1 MEPRHERYGHVY
13 NCVVIFSLF
22 MITLGFILDGP
33 KQVLEGMVR
42 ICTNQTVLI
51 TDYVEWAGVGAALV
65 NSGLVTLI
73 SMLLLHIAKD
83 PCNGFTFV
91 EMGLMAGFSLFG
103 KDVLNI
109 WPLLLG
115 SWLYAKYQKEPFAKY
130 ITVGLLGTAV
140 APLVSYMMFGS
151 RFASIPLGWLVGIV
165 IGFVLPPLSDYTYKI
180 QNGMNLYNMG
190 FACGLIALMAVPVL
204 AFVGDKPNTVLVW
217 ATDYNIMF
225 AVFLT
230 SFCGILIAAGFF
242 IVGETPGKVWRSYR
256 KLLQTTGR
264 APSDYLRMF
273 DGPTVMVNMGVNGLI
288 GMGYI
293 LLIGG
298 QLNGATVG
306 GIFTIMG
313 FSAFGKHALNIIP
326 VMAGVALG
334 GTVSHHSLSY
344 PSLQLA
350 ALFGTTLAPISG
362 HFGAPYGVLAGFIHS
377 ALVLTTS
384 DPVAGINL
392 YNNGFSGGLVAVVLY
407 PTLTSIARHRRPV
420 LQDEDY
426 FELFE
431 DDTPITKDHWRLRR
445 NIRKRSRKRGHMS
458 DVVPEE
464 TENFVSS
471 YPQMPK
477 DEVETSQEFDS
488 SYPQLPDDE

>member
-1 MEPRHERYGHVY
+1 VQKRYEQLFT
-13 NCVVIFSLF
+13 CVIVFSLF
-22 MITLGFILDGP
+22 LVVLGLILDGP
-33 KQVLEGMVR
+33 EQVLKGMVR

-51 TDYVEWAGVGAALV
+51 TDYVEWAGIGAALV

-73 SMLLLHIAKD
+73 SILLLHMTGD

-103 KDVLNI
+103 KDIVNI
-109 WPLLLG
+109 WPIILG

-130 ITVGLLGTAV
+130 VTVGLLATSV

-165 IGFVLPPLSDYTYKI
+165 IGFILPPLSDYTYKI

-190 FACGLIALMAVPVL
+190 FACGLIALMAVPIL
-204 AFVGDKPNTVLVW
+204 TFIGDKPMTVLVW
-217 ATDYNIMF
+217 ATDYNAMF
-225 AVFLT
+225 TIFLVF
-230 SFCGILIAAGFF
+230 FCGLLILLGFF
-242 IVGETPGKVWRSYR
+242 VVGDTPERVWKNYKR
-256 KLLQTTGR
+256 LLQTTGR

-273 DGPTVMVNMGVNGLI
+273 DYATVMVNMGVNGLI
-288 GMGYI
+288 GMSYI

-298 QLNGATVG
+298 QLNGPTVG

-334 GTVSHHSLSY
+334 GYVSHHALTY

-407 PTLTSIARHRRPV
+407 PALTSIARHRRPV

-445 NIRKRSRKRGHMS
+445 NVRKRSRKRGHMS

-464 TENFVSS
+464 NENFVSS
-471 YPQMPK
+471 YPQMPR
-477 DEVETSQEFDS
+477 DEVDPRPEFDS
-488 SYPQLPDDE
+488 SYPQMPRDE